1 MLQEMILYI
10 RGNLV
15 TTALIAGGVLFF
27 LLLVIL
33 IQVSRTKHEVHKIC
47 KKIRRYFEV
56 VLDGT
61 SETESEQADALETAK
76 VPVYQTTTKGRQ
88 KEAEEQQKSED
99 AKLLMDVIQEVF

>member
-61 SETESEQADALETAK
+61 PETESEQADALETAK
-76 VPVYQTTTKGRQ
+76 VPVYQTTTGRQ
-88 KEAEEQQKSED
+88 KEAEEQRKSED

>member
-10 RGNLV
+10 RENLV
-15 TTALIAGGVLFF
+15 TTALITGGVLFF

-33 IQVSRTKHEVHKIC
+33 IQVSRMKHEVHKIC

-61 SETESEQADALETAK
+61 SETESEQDDALETVK
-76 VPVYQTTTKGRQ
+76 VPVYQTAKDGRKRRKNSKRQ
-88 KEAEEQQKSED
+88 RT
-99 AKLLMDVIQEVF
+99 

>member
-10 RGNLV
+10 RENLV

-33 IQVSRTKHEVHKIC
+33 IQVSRMKHEVHKIC

-56 VLDGT
+56 VLDGIP
-61 SETESEQADALETAK
+61 ETESEQDDALETVK
-76 VPVYQTTTKGRQ
+76 VPVYQTTKRRQ
-88 KEAEEQQKSED
+88 KEAEKQQTSED